1 MSQKLQQQ
9 ALDQRIRNESF
20 KDFFA
25 RVRIIDVSAKGRNF
39 MVNVNIKEINKI
51 VLTMVNHL
59 LMVLE
64 KKEERIKH

>member
-1 MSQKLQQQ
+1 MSQKLQQH
-9 ALDQRIRNESF
+9 ALDHRIRNESF

-25 RVRIIDVSAKGRNF
+25 KVRIIDVSPKGRNF

-51 VLTMVNHL
+51 VLAMVNHL
-59 LMVLE
+59 LMILE